1 MHTKIIYD
9 VLSYHDYTYTSG
21 TWVYIYIWYI
31 VRQGYSSWF
40 SFHNNNNRN
49 VKIGNVDAIIL

>member
-1 MHTKIIYD
+1 MHTKIIYN
-9 VLSYHDYTYTSG
+9 VLSYHDYTYTS
-21 TWVYIYIWYI
+21 YIIWYI